1 MKLTDKNIITRNNRA
16 TRYLAQKQFEQDQK
30 QHRDMDRF
38 MAFACGISVC
48 VIIHF
53 LGAL

>member
-16 TRYLAQKQFEQDQK
+16 ARYLAQKQFEQDQK

-38 MAFACGISVC
+38 MSFVCGLSVC

>member
-1 MKLTDKNIITRNNRA
+1 MKLNPDNRIA
-16 TRYLAQKQFEQDQK
+16 VQARAARYLAHKQFQQDQK
-30 QHRDMDRF
+30 KHRNMDRF
-38 MAFACGISVC
+38 FALVCGLSVC

>member
-1 MKLTDKNIITRNNRA
+1 MKLTDNRIAVQNRA
-16 TRYLAQKQFEQDQK
+16 ARYLSQKQFEQDQK

-38 MAFACGISVC
+38 MAFVCGISVC
-48 VIIHF
+48 VIVHF

>member
-1 MKLTDKNIITRNNRA
+1 MKITDKNIITRNNRA
-16 TRYLAQKQFEQDQK
+16 ARYLAQKQFEQDQK

-38 MAFACGISVC
+38 MSFVCGLSVC
-48 VIIHF
+48 VIVHF

>member
-1 MKLTDKNIITRNNRA
+1 MKLADNNRIA
-16 TRYLAQKQFEQDQK
+16 VQARAARYLAHKQFQQDQK
-30 QHRDMDRF
+30 KHRDMDKF
-38 MAFACGISVC
+38 MAFVCGLSVC

>member
-16 TRYLAQKQFEQDQK
+16 ARYLAQKQFEQDQK

-38 MAFACGISVC
+38 MAFVCGISVC
-48 VIIHF
+48 VIVHF

>member
-1 MKLTDKNIITRNNRA
+1 MKLLDNRIAVQNRA
-16 TRYLAQKQFEQDQK
+16 ARYLAQKRFEQDQK

-38 MAFACGISVC
+38 MSFVCGLSVC
-48 VIIHF
+48 VIVHF

>member
-1 MKLTDKNIITRNNRA
+1 MRITDNRIAVQNRA
-16 TRYLAQKQFEQDQK
+16 ARYLAQKQFEKDQK

-38 MAFACGISVC
+38 MAFVSGLSVC

>member
-1 MKLTDKNIITRNNRA
+1 MKLTDSRVAVQARA
-16 TRYLAQKQFEQDQK
+16 ARYLAHKQFQQDQK
-30 QHRDMDRF
+30 KHRDMDRF
-38 MAFACGISVC
+38 MAFVCGLSVC

>member
-1 MKLTDKNIITRNNRA
+1 MKLTDKNIIIRNNRA
-16 TRYLAQKQFEQDQK
+16 ARYLAQKQFEQDQK

-38 MAFACGISVC
+38 MSFVCGLSVC

>member
-1 MKLTDKNIITRNNRA
+1 MKITDKNIITRNNRA
-16 TRYLAQKQFEQDQK
+16 NRYLAQKQFEQDQK

-38 MAFACGISVC
+38 MAFVCGISVC

>member
-16 TRYLAQKQFEQDQK
+16 ARYLAQKQFEQDQK

-38 MAFACGISVC
+38 MAFVCGLSVC
-48 VIIHF
+48 VIVHF

>member
-1 MKLTDKNIITRNNRA
+1 MKITDKNIIPRNNRA
-16 TRYLAQKQFEQDQK
+16 ARYLAQKQFEQDQK

-38 MAFACGISVC
+38 MAFVCGLSVC

>member
-1 MKLTDKNIITRNNRA
+1 MKLLDNRIAVQNRA
-16 TRYLAQKQFEQDQK
+16 ARYLAQKQFEQDQK

-38 MAFACGISVC
+38 MAFVCGLSVC

>member
-1 MKLTDKNIITRNNRA
+1 MKLLDNRIAVQNRA
-16 TRYLAQKQFEQDQK
+16 ARYLAQKQFEQDQK

-38 MAFACGISVC
+38 MAFVCGISVC

>member
-1 MKLTDKNIITRNNRA
+1 MKLLDNRIAVQNRA
-16 TRYLAQKQFEQDQK
+16 ARYLAQKQFEQDQK

-38 MAFACGISVC
+38 MSFVCGLSVC
-48 VIIHF
+48 VIVHF

>member
-1 MKLTDKNIITRNNRA
+1 MKLLDNRIAVQNRA
-16 TRYLAQKQFEQDQK
+16 ARYLAQKQFEQDQK
-30 QHRDMDRF
+30 QHRDMDKF
-38 MAFACGISVC
+38 MAFVCGLSVC

>member
-1 MKLTDKNIITRNNRA
+1 MKLLDNRIAVQNRA
-16 TRYLAQKQFEQDQK
+16 ARYLAQKQFEQDQK

-38 MAFACGISVC
+38 MAFVCGISVC
-48 VIIHF
+48 VIVHF

>member
-16 TRYLAQKQFEQDQK
+16 ARYLAQKQFEQDQK

-38 MAFACGISVC
+38 MSFACGLSVC

>member
-16 TRYLAQKQFEQDQK
+16 ARYLAQKQFEQDQK
-30 QHRDMDRF
+30 QNRDMDRF
-38 MAFACGISVC
+38 MAFVCGLSVC
-48 VIIHF
+48 VIVHF

>member
-1 MKLTDKNIITRNNRA
+1 MRLTDNNRIA
-16 TRYLAQKQFEQDQK
+16 VQARAARYLAHKQFQQDQK
-30 QHRDMDRF
+30 KHRDMDKF
-38 MAFACGISVC
+38 MAFVCGLSVC

>member
-1 MKLTDKNIITRNNRA
+1 MRITNSRIAAENRA
-16 TRYLAQKQFEQDQK
+16 ARYLAQKEFEKEQK
-30 QHRDMDRF
+30 KNRDMDKF
-38 MAFACGISVC
+38 MAFVCGLSVC